1 MEVILVINDR
11 KERTD
16 LRRKVQAVYKEDC
29 ISAFPSGEDALDYAK
44 NRQIDVC
51 FTEVILTRMSG
62 IALAKELR
70 KQNDRV
76 KINFI
81 SDTKEYAMDGWK
93 LFIHDYLLKPVSISA
108 IQHSRER

>member
-1 MEVILVINDR
+1 M
-11 KERTD
+11 
-16 LRRKVQAVYKEDC
+16 
-29 ISAFPSGEDALDYAK
+29 
-44 NRQIDVC
+44 
-51 FTEVILTRMSG
+51 TRMSG

-93 LFIHDYLLKPVSISA
+93 LFINDYLLKPVSISA

>member
-11 KERTD
+11 KERMD
-16 LRRKVQAVYKEDC
+16 LKQKVQSVYPKDC
-29 ISAFPSGEDALDYAK
+29 VSAFRSGEDALEYAK

-51 FTEVILTRMSG
+51 FTEIVLIRMSG

-70 KQNDRV
+70 KSNDQV

-93 LFIHDYLLKPVSISA
+93 LFINDYLLKPVSVSA